1 MSSRDDI
8 LASIRANLPR
18 VERPLPQVP
27 LFDSDPPASPLSAF
41 KDSLHR
47 MGGMFLEPPT
57 SGDALGP
64 IRTKIADA
72 KIVCSTVPEIAGNR
86 DITGVGAPQDLADVD
101 FAIVRASFAVAETGS
116 LLLSDADLRVNAVA
130 YLAQHLIVLLDPA
143 DIVVNLHHAYR
154 RPEFSKGHYA
164 SFHTGPSATADIEGV
179 LIHGAQGVRSLSVL
193 PIARATGE
201 SHPLKPRRNR
211 MIPTAKIESPNILH
225 GVALLNDP
233 VLNKGTAFSPEER
246 SRYRLEGFLPPA
258 VEDLD
263 RQVERVMEHLD
274 AKPNDLE
281 RYVYLIGLSDRNE
294 TLFYRA
300 VMSDPARFI
309 PILYDPTVADACLA
323 FGQIYR
329 RARGMYITREMKGRI
344 AEVLRNWPQRDI
356 RFICVSTGGRILG
369 LGDIGANGMGIPIGK
384 LQLYTACAAVPP
396 ECLLPVLLDIG
407 TTNEVLR
414 ADPLYLG
421 SREKPPSDEELDEL
435 VEEFVQAVQQVFPEC
450 CIHFEDWKGTDAIRL
465 LDRYADKILCYNDD
479 IQGTASVAL
488 AGLTTALQIID
499 APLTDQRI
507 LFLGAGSAGIG
518 IAKLIAAAMQAK
530 GLSQDE
536 ARSRISMFDVDGL
549 LEPSRANLSEAQ
561 KVYAH
566 KAAPSKDLVKTIEML
581 KPTVLIGVST
591 KGGAFNQRVVEAM
604 SKLNERP
611 IIFALSNPT
620 DKAECTAEQA
630 YTWSKGKA
638 LFAAGVQFPDVRLN
652 GGIYHPGQANNFYIF
667 PAVGLATYAARPRR
681 LTDECFIVA
690 AQASADQ
697 ISPGL
702 RAKGMLFPGQAN
714 ILETEVTTATRVAEF
729 MFDAGL
735 AQVKRPRDIRAWIEG
750 QLYKPQY

>member
-1 MSSRDDI
+1 MR
-8 LASIRANLPR
+8 
-18 VERPLPQVP
+18 
-27 LFDSDPPASPLSAF
+27 
-41 KDSLHR
+41 
-47 MGGMFLEPPT
+47 
-57 SGDALGP
+57 
-64 IRTKIADA
+64 
-72 KIVCSTVPEIAGNR
+72 
-86 DITGVGAPQDLADVD
+86 
-101 FAIVRASFAVAETGS
+101 
-116 LLLSDADLRVNAVA
+116 
-130 YLAQHLIVLLDPA
+130 
-143 DIVVNLHHAYR
+143 
-154 RPEFSKGHYA
+154 
-164 SFHTGPSATADIEGV
+164 ATAKT
-179 LIHGAQGVRSLSVL
+179 QSLD
-193 PIARATGE
+193 T
-201 SHPLKPRRNR
+201 
-211 MIPTAKIESPNILH
+211 LH

-233 VLNKGTAFSPEER
+233 VLNKGTAFSVDER
-246 SRYRLEGFLPPA
+246 RRYRLEGFLPPA
-258 VEDLD
+258 VEDID
-263 RQVERVMEHLD
+263 RQVERVMEHLE

-281 RYVYLIGLSDRNE
+281 RYVYLVGLPDRNAP
-294 TLFYRA
+294 LFYRT

-323 FGQIYR
+323 FGHIYR
-329 RARGMYITREMKGRI
+329 RARGMYITRQMKGRI

-396 ECLLPVLLDIG
+396 DCLLPVLLDIG
-407 TTNEVLR
+407 TTNEALR

-435 VEEFVQAVQQVFPEC
+435 VEEFVQAVQQVFPDC

-465 LDRYADKILCYNDD
+465 LNRYTDKILCYNDD

-507 LFLGAGSAGIG
+507 
-518 IAKLIAAAMQAK
+518 
-530 GLSQDE
+530 
-536 ARSRISMFDVDGL
+536 
-549 LEPSRANLSEAQ
+549 
-561 KVYAH
+561 
-566 KAAPSKDLVKTIEML
+566 
-581 KPTVLIGVST
+581 
-591 KGGAFNQRVVEAM
+591 VEAM
-604 SKLNERP
+604 SRLNERP

-638 LFAAGVQFPDVRLN
+638 LFAAGVQFPDVTLN
-652 GGIYHPGQANNFYIF
+652 GKTYHPGQANNFYIF

-681 LTDECFIVA
+681 ITDECFIVA

-697 ISPGL
+697 IGPDL
-702 RAKGMLFPGQAN
+702 RAKGMLFPGQDN
-714 ILETEVTTATRVAEF
+714 ILETEITTATRVAEF
-729 MFDAGL
+729 MFDEGL

>member
-1 MSSRDDI
+1 
-8 LASIRANLPR
+8 
-18 VERPLPQVP
+18 
-27 LFDSDPPASPLSAF
+27 
-41 KDSLHR
+41 
-47 MGGMFLEPPT
+47 
-57 SGDALGP
+57 
-64 IRTKIADA
+64 
-72 KIVCSTVPEIAGNR
+72 
-86 DITGVGAPQDLADVD
+86 
-101 FAIVRASFAVAETGS
+101 
-116 LLLSDADLRVNAVA
+116 
-130 YLAQHLIVLLDPA
+130 
-143 DIVVNLHHAYR
+143 
-154 RPEFSKGHYA
+154 
-164 SFHTGPSATADIEGV
+164 
-179 LIHGAQGVRSLSVL
+179 
-193 PIARATGE
+193 
-201 SHPLKPRRNR
+201 
-211 MIPTAKIESPNILH
+211 MIPNVQTQSLDIQH

-233 VLNKGTAFSPEER
+233 VHNKGTAFTPDER
-246 SRYRLEGFLPPA
+246 KRLGLEGLLPGPT
-258 VEDLD
+258 DTLD
-263 RQVERVMEHLD
+263 RQVERVLGHLD
-274 AKPNDLE
+274 GKSNDLE
-281 RYVYLIGLSDRNE
+281 RYIYLVGLSDRNE
-294 TLFYRA
+294 TLFYRT

-323 FGQIYR
+323 FGHIYR
-329 RARGMYITREMKGRI
+329 RARGMYITRQMKGRI
-344 AEVLRNWPQRDI
+344 AQVLRNWPQRDI

-396 ECLLPVLLDIG
+396 ECLLPVLFDIG
-407 TTNEVLR
+407 TTNEALR

-435 VEEFVQAVQQVFPEC
+435 VDEFVQAVQQEFPDC

-465 LDRYADKILCYNDD
+465 LNRYTDKILCYNDD

-518 IAKLIAAAMQAK
+518 IAKLIAAAMQDK
-530 GLSQDE
+530 GLSQAE
-536 ARSRISMFDVDGL
+536 ARGRISMFDVDGL
-549 LEPSRANLSEAQ
+549 LEPSRADLSEAQ

-566 KAAPSKDLVKTIEML
+566 KAAPSKDLVKTIETL

-591 KGGAFNQRVVEAM
+591 KGGTFNQRVVEAM

-638 LFAAGVQFPDVRLN
+638 LFAAGVQFPDVTLN
-652 GGIYHPGQANNFYIF
+652 GKTYHPGQANNFYIF
-667 PAVGLATYAARPRR
+667 PAVGLATYATHPRR

-697 ISPGL
+697 IGPDL
-702 RAKGMLFPGQAN
+702 RAKGMLFPGQDN
-714 ILETEVTTATRVAEF
+714 ILETEITTATRVAEF
-729 MFDAGL
+729 MFDEGL
-735 AQVKRPRDIRAWIEG
+735 AQVKRPRDIRAWIEH